1 MITKTVTITDARKKI
16 SELLTFT
23 LKGNEVK
30 IVENDKQL
38 ARLAP
43 ISFSNKPRIAGLNKG
58 KIWTSEDFDH
68 PLSDDFWL
76 GAK

>member
-1 MITKTVTITDARKKI
+1 MTTKTVTIAGAQSKF

-23 LKGNEVK
+23 LKGNEVI

-38 ARLAP
+38 ARLIP
-43 ISFSNKPRIAGLNKG
+43 ISFSNKPRIAGLNSG
-58 KIWTSEDFDH
+58 KIWTSKDFDK
-68 PLSDDFWL
+68 PLSDDFWM